1 MNNSLKI
8 IDECDVE
15 RYEWFKEHVKRDT
28 EAKKW
33 NWVRQNDVGSDIVGF
48 IDAMVHSVK
57 GEMGLTDFEFNMF
70 DAGLAQAITN
80 AVMEHMQNVKGP
92 VRTLPSGRKIWRD
105 DSDRGSVIEY
115 NFFGE
120 TRRLF
125 VADAP
130 FRYVSVDE
138 FTHIKVDQP
147 GDDGGF
153 KRNLSFDQLRGDS
166 VYHKIQY
173 TRTDAWLAENFPELK
188 DDDTIIELDNEE
200 RDNRVA
206 GAGLRLP
213 TLYELMVIYLEAASI
228 DAMDPTTTA
237 ANWTAN
243 EFKIN
248 TPGNRFRGDDER
260 QKHDHVALSS
270 TYALTDTGHVAQKNY
285 QGTKYYIFPVKT
297 I

>member
-1 MNNSLKI
+1 MNNVLKI
-8 IDECDVE
+8 DEYAARSYDRFNE
-15 RYEWFKEHVKRDT
+15 YGKSDSI
-28 EAKKW
+28 AK
-33 NWVRQNDVGSDIVGF
+33 SDDFSQANVNAGTIT
-48 IDAMVHSVK
+48 ALNTLLNQLKQES
-57 GEMGLTDFEFNMF
+57 GLTNIDFKLF
-70 DAGLAQAITN
+70 DAGLEQAITT
-80 AVMEHMQNVKGP
+80 AFEDFMQKVRGP
-92 VRTLPSGRKIWRD
+92 VHTLPSGRKIWRD
-105 DSDRGSVIEY
+105 ASDTGSVIEY

-125 VADAP
+125 VADAQH
-130 FRYVSVDE
+130 RYCERLNTVKNVELSRTYLGYDRCGDNCKGC
-138 FTHIKVDQP
+138 IK
-147 GDDGGF
+147 
-153 KRNLSFDQLRGDS
+153 
-166 VYHKIQY
+166 Y

-188 DDDTIIELDNEE
+188 DDDTIIELDNE
-200 RDNRVA
+200 RVK

>member
-147 GDDGGF
+147 SDDGGF

-188 DDDTIIELDNEE
+188 DDDTIIELDNE
-200 RDNRVA
+200 RVK

-228 DAMDPTTTA
+228 DALDPSA
-237 ANWTAN
+237 
-243 EFKIN
+243 KD
-248 TPGNRFRGDDER
+248 RFACRGDFKLNGIPYRFSGDTR
-260 QKHDHVALSS
+260 NDCISLFNCAASS
-270 TYALTDTGHVAQKNY
+270 TALLSNR
-285 QGTKYYIFPVKT
+285 GTVVRDDSHDVLHDYLICPVKT